1 MRGVAPSGQSAEK
14 AKDTL
19 EGGGRGVHE
28 PACPAQPSGSNPGL
42 SHRVIVSDVIR
53 LLHF

>member
-1 MRGVAPSGQSAEK
+1 MGGVLRKPRTRSREVGEESTSLCAL
-14 AKDTL
+14 L
-19 EGGGRGVHE
+19 E
-28 PACPAQPSGSNPGL
+28 PSGSNPGL